1 MAAHYSALDI
11 ANWIIASVDRE
22 AGDSIT
28 HLKLQKLLY
37 YAQAWALCLL
47 GRPLFEEDMQAWV
60 HGPVA
65 ETVFQAYRRY
75 GFEALPPP
83 NRLPALAPE
92 DEAHLLSVL
101 EAYGD
106 FSARRLEAMTHNE
119 DPWRQAR
126 GDLAPDCAS
135 QAVIPKDHM
144 KTFYAALY
152 ARSADAEERLAAA
165 NR

>member
-11 ANWIIASVDRE
+11 ADWIIASVDRE

-65 ETVFQAYRRY
+65 ETVFRAYRRY

-83 NRLPALAPE
+83 NRLAALAPE
-92 DEAHLLSVL
+92 DEAHLLAVM

-135 QAVIPKDHM
+135 RAVIPKDHM
-144 KTFYAALY
+144 KSFYAALY

>member
-65 ETVFQAYRRY
+65 ETVFRAYRRY

-83 NRLPALAPE
+83 NHLPALAPE
-92 DEAHLLSVL
+92 DEAHLLSVM

-126 GDLAPDCAS
+126 GALAPDCAS

>member
-1 MAAHYSALDI
+1 MAARYSACDI
-11 ANWIIASVDRE
+11 AHWILAGIDRA

-47 GRPLFEEDMQAWV
+47 GRPLFEEDLQAWV

-65 ETVFQAYRRY
+65 ESVFRAYRRH

-83 NRLPALAPE
+83 DSVPALAPE
-92 DEAHLLSVL
+92 DEDHLRAVID
-101 EAYGD
+101 AYGD

-144 KTFYAALY
+144 KSFYTALY